1 MRHDFKSN
9 KNVTYRYKKFFK
21 QNIFWQGLPHFSCGS
36 RINLRIRTGICMTGF
51 LSAFFYPQNGRAG
64 IWDEI
69 ADDKHL
75 VCRRSLVNEARK
87 YKGKDSRGHVFQEIK
102 LQQDYTVVLK

>member
-1 MRHDFKSN
+1 
-9 KNVTYRYKKFFK
+9 
-21 QNIFWQGLPHFSCGS
+21 
-36 RINLRIRTGICMTGF
+36 MTGF